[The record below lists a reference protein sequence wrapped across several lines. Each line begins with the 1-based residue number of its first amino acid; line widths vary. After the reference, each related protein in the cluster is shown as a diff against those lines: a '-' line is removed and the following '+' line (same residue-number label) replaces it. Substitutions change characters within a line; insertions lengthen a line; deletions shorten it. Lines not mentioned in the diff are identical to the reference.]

1 MVFLVMTSCVFDG
14 FGRYFVSSSQTYM
27 LYSRILVVNAIDII
41 LYTVNAIYSVVYVG
55 NVKRDNN
62 TS

>member
-1 MVFLVMTSCVFDG
+1 
-14 FGRYFVSSSQTYM
+14 M

-62 TS
+62 TSWRSD